1 MKLHKINL
9 LLWIFLLSIVPY
21 CIQAQEVLTGISQ
34 NTTLIKA
41 SANKTSTKN
50 AATAIKLPFVED
62 FSNYTGYP
70 NPEKW
75 ADRQAFVNNTY
86 PVYPPSIG
94 VATLDAL
101 DENGRIYAHAE
112 RDAFHADTL
121 TSQLIRLDSNF
132 TQHRL
137 MQLSDSLYLSFYYQP
152 GGASKAN
159 PAVEWERI
167 GDAPE
172 TGDKL
177 FLDFGYATGNMIFI
191 GFEYS
196 DYIIEEGTY
205 YVTGDTIENP
215 FIPGNIYIFET
226 SAFAGEVISMPSD
239 SIFGPEYVWNE
250 VWSTSGCKVDDWLM
264 ENPLQYFKQVLI
276 PITDQQYLRNNFQFR
291 FRNLASLDLDS
302 WSGTNITGWASN
314 CDQWHIDYIR
324 LNVNRTYNDY
334 YPSDVAFVSPTTTA
348 LSQYQAMPWHQYR
361 NTDMAANFHNELANI
376 SSATKNTIYNYHVVK
391 NGVTNVYTSTPNNEN
406 AAPYYN
412 NGLHTY
418 PYHAEPS
425 IAFAYNYDNADSAVY
440 TITHVFKMEGSTD
453 ENTHND
459 TCRFQQVFH
468 NYYAYDDGTAEAGY
482 SLLSTT
488 SSPEA
493 ALAVQ
498 FTLAEPDTLR
508 CVRFWFNSVLND
520 DNFASFS
527 LMVWDD
533 NDGKPGNVIYELP
546 AQLPAHAEEYLD
558 FISYYPE
565 APVPVA
571 GTFYVGFQQ
580 NHNIQLNLGFDQNN
594 DARGHF
600 FYKTSNNWNES
611 FYKGAP
617 MVRPVVGRYYDHSGI
632 DDHVSQNVRLY
643 PNPTTGVVFING
655 LDEVISDIHYQITD
669 IYGRTIE
676 TDRLSNNTIE
686 MGSCAAGVYVIR
698 LTSGSQTI
706 KTEKIIKQ

>member
-1 MKLHKINL
+1 MNLHKTSSLFWLCLFITL
-9 LLWIFLLSIVPY
+9 PFL
-21 CIQAQEVLTGISQ
+21 IQAQEVITGIAQ
-34 NTTLIKA
+34 NPVLIKA
-41 SANKTSTKN
+41 AAKQAPTKTI
-50 AATAIKLPFVED
+50 TAIKLPFVED

-70 NPEKW
+70 DPQKW
-75 ADRQAFVNNTY
+75 QDRQAFVNNTY

-101 DENGRIYAHAE
+101 DENGRIYAHAD

-132 TQHRL
+132 TQHRP
-137 MQLSDSLYLSFYYQP
+137 MAIGDSLYLSFYYQP
-152 GGASKAN
+152 GGGSKSQ

-172 TGDKL
+172 TNDKL
-177 FLDFGYATGNMIFI
+177 ILDFGYATGNMVFT

-196 DYIIEEGTY
+196 EYIIEEGVY
-205 YVTGDTIENP
+205 YVAGDTIDNP
-215 FIPGNIYIFET
+215 FIPGTIYIFET
-226 SAFAGEVISMPSD
+226 NAFAGETILMPSD

-250 VWSTSGCKVDDWLM
+250 VWSTNGCTVDSWLT
-264 ENPLQYFKQVLI
+264 ENPLQYFKQVMI
-276 PITDQQYLRNNFQFR
+276 PITDAQYLRNNFQFR
-291 FRNLASLDLDS
+291 FRNFASLDLDS
-302 WSGTNITGWASN
+302 WSGNNIVGWASN

-324 LNVNRTYNDY
+324 LNVNRSCNDL
-334 YPSDVAFVSPTTTA
+334 YPSDVAFVSPSTSA
-348 LSQYQAMPWHQYR
+348 LKQYQAMPWRQYQSS
-361 NTDMAANFHNELANI
+361 DMATNFHNDLANI
-376 SSATKNTIYNYHVVK
+376 SSSTKNTIYNYKVVK
-391 NGVTNVYTSTPNNEN
+391 NGTTNVYSSTPNNEN

-412 NGLHTY
+412 GGLHTY
-418 PYHAEPS
+418 PYHAEPG
-425 IAFAYNYDNADSAVY
+425 IDFAYSYDNADSAVF

-459 TCRFQQVFH
+459 TCVYQQVFH

-493 ALAVQ
+493 SLAVQ
-498 FTLAEPDTLR
+498 YTLATPDTLR

-520 DNFASFS
+520 ANFAEFS

-533 NDGKPGNVIYELP
+533 NDGQPGNVIYELP
-546 AQLPAHAEEYLD
+546 AQLPAHGEDYLD

-565 APVPVA
+565 EPIPVS
-571 GTFYVGFQQ
+571 GTFYVGYYQ
-580 NHNIQLNLGFDQNN
+580 NHDVQLNVGFDQNN

-600 FYKTSNNWNES
+600 FYKTANEWRES

-617 MVRPVVGRYYDHSGI
+617 MIRPVVGKYYDHSGI
-632 DDHVSQNVRLY
+632 NEHIVNAVHIY
-643 PNPTTGVVFING
+643 PNPTTGTVHING
-655 LDEVISDIHYQITD
+655 LEEVSSEIQYQVTD
-669 IYGRTIE
+669 IYGRVLE
-676 TDRLSNNTIE
+676 SNRLTDNTINL
-686 MGSCAAGVYVIR
+686 GAYATGVYIVR
-698 LTSGSQTI
+698 LQAGNQTI